1 MHVRHE
7 PKPTSAKQ
15 QMKGTLRGGKPL
27 GAPRGPSCSSSQLD
41 AVCRGMG
48 LARGCWTRCAG
59 ATRLPQP
66 RTLRA
71 GHARTAMGSPKT
83 PNSEAGNPPRGSG
96 MGICRRLGLHCRH
109 TKDKEPSQG
118 LNWECLTQPRSW
130 LDPAAPCSAG
140 DPGEQ
145 SWSRSRVGHRP
156 GAQWLHRATGER
168 PGGCTSAM
176 AACQQI
182 QTIAHSMDARTI
194 KGKIAMFGE

>member
-83 PNSEAGNPPRGSG
+83 PNPEAGNPPRGSG
-96 MGICRRLGLHCRH
+96 MGICRRLGLHCRN
-109 TKDKEPSQG
+109 TKVKEPSQG

-140 DPGEQ
+140 DLGEQ
-145 SWSRSRVGHRP
+145 SWSWSRVGHRP
-156 GAQWLHRATGER
+156 GAQWLHRATRER